1 MKRMT
6 MKNNELRGRT
16 MNNQEISNE
25 LLKVAKT
32 LEGLISPDHWE
43 DPVEKKKLRQEHD
56 EQIEM
61 DGAMEK
67 LERKLD
73 LVKDTAGRKAIFW
86 LPGRSIMIRFTV
98 IGHPH
103 YMEYSSVGGR
113 AGVGEL
119 PKYDDG
125 VLTVNPGWTER
136 IGQQPPRS
144 FKWIYMVDEM
154 IRFVKKSEKIND
166 KVEDEL
172 EEVEE
177 KTGFWDWGIKK
188 AIIKWCIKVAKI
200 RLSKAPKEKNVV
212 VKSLTA
218 RTKK

>member
-1 MKRMT
+1 
-6 MKNNELRGRT
+6 
-16 MNNQEISNE
+16 MNNQAIASE

-32 LEGLISPDHWE
+32 LTDIDYDEI
-43 DPVEKKKLRQEHD
+43 KLRQEYSEVTLMD
-56 EQIEM
+56 E
-61 DGAMEK
+61 AMGK

-73 LVKDTAGRKAIFW
+73 LVKDAKGRKSIFW

-98 IGHPH
+98 LGHPH

-125 VLTVNPGWTER
+125 VLTFNPGWTER

-144 FKWIYMVDEM
+144 FRWIYMVDKM
-154 IRFVKKSEKIND
+154 IRFVKKSEKINA

-177 KTGFWDWGIKK
+177 KTGLWDWGIKK
-188 AIIKWCIKVAKI
+188 AIVKWCVKVAKR
-200 RLSKAPKEKNVV
+200 RLLEAPKEKNAVV
-212 VKSLTA
+212 RDPIIHKFANRHHSKILALFRRAVK
-218 RTKK
+218 K